1 MVGVWPVCRC
11 ASGGNAGGGVLRLL
25 SAIWCISSVLV
36 NWLSGGFGVGVGSQG
51 VYWRSC
57 QGVLRNCSNSNNLT

>member
-36 NWLSGGFGVGVGSQG
+36 NWLSGGGLGWGLG
-51 VYWRSC
+51 
-57 QGVLRNCSNSNNLT
+57 LRVCIGGRVREF

>member
-36 NWLSGGFGVGVGSQG
+36 NWLSGGGVWGGGWVSGCVLEVVSGS
-51 VYWRSC
+51 SEE
-57 QGVLRNCSNSNNLT
+57 L

>member
-36 NWLSGGFGVGVGSQG
+36 NWLSGGVWGGGWVSGCVLEVVSGS
-51 VYWRSC
+51 SEE
-57 QGVLRNCSNSNNLT
+57 L